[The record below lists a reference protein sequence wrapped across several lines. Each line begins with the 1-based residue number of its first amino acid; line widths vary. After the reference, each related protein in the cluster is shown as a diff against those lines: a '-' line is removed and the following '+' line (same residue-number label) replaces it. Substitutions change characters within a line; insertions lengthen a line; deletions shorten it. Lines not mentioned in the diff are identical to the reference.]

1 MVIKIEC
8 DKRIK
13 KVNIEF
19 YDGFETEHD
28 EIQTIKSESQHVQH
42 AQQIK
47 KPQKQRSNEKVLNT
61 SDDFI
66 TEVNQEIIEKP
77 EVVFT
82 EREPL
87 VAQEMQKLEF

>member
-1 MVIKIEC
+1 MIIKIEC

-19 YDGFETEHD
+19 YDGFETESD
-28 EIQTIKSESQHVQH
+28 EIQTIKSESQHVQQL
-42 AQQIK
+42 QQTK
-47 KPQKQRSNEKVLNT
+47 KPQKHRSNEKVLNT